1 MLSARKAVQGM
12 HEYHPP
18 LAGRQGLRLDFNE
31 NTDGCSP
38 GVLGRIRSITADQLA
53 RYPER

>member
-1 MLSARKAVQGM
+1 M

-18 LAGRQGLRLDFNE
+18 LARRTGMRLDFNE
-31 NTDGCSP
+31 NTDGCSAR
-38 GVLGRIRSITADQLA
+38 VLAQIRAMSADDLA